1 MLKNATKRNLIIFFF
16 QITILASSITYYR
29 VYHDEI
35 AGFVYGV
42 AQGYLVL
49 PLIILS
55 PFYKKALF
63 YSTVNSG
70 TDYLIGMAVGSLV
83 WALCVVVNQRQ
94 SRYR

>member
-1 MLKNATKRNLIIFFF
+1 MLNNMTKRSLKISFCQLAIALSAII
-16 QITILASSITYYR
+16 YYR

-35 AGFVYGV
+35 AGFAYGV

-70 TDYLIGMAVGSLV
+70 TDYLIGMAVGTLV
-83 WALCVVVNQRQ
+83 WAICVVINERQ
-94 SRYR
+94 KKYR